1 MPMWNVIMNN
11 VFAFAP
17 PFWNDDAAINVGSRD
32 YDSWHESPFTCDEDE
47 YPGSPYGS
55 GVSNKDFALYNAV
68 MQNQFVADPTRN
80 SLDDFIRSRDWS
92 DNDPNY
98 LTANTVVPDAAALQ
112 SRPAGCFVPEYGQAL
127 LADGESR
134 EIVES
139 DSCTGTVTCRDGEV
153 IHELD
158 LDCRVTEVPFE
169 CQAIGDDGGCEGV
182 ALCPAGGT
190 LVGAKA
196 ACNLE
201 YGTVDDATLDGLPVQ
216 RLSVVRASD
225 EVEDGL
231 CRLGDDAVSRNQDVL
246 HPFDGDSSG
255 VEFGCSEHDANG
267 GDCHVKG
274 VAYCLP
280 PETPPAWTAYS
291 LWSTAWGW

>member
-1 MPMWNVIMNN
+1 
-11 VFAFAP
+11 
-17 PFWNDDAAINVGSRD
+17 
-32 YDSWHESPFTCDEDE
+32 
-47 YPGSPYGS
+47 
-55 GVSNKDFALYNAV
+55 
-68 MQNQFVADPTRN
+68 
-80 SLDDFIRSRDWS
+80 
-92 DNDPNY
+92 
-98 LTANTVVPDAAALQ
+98 
-112 SRPAGCFVPEYGQAL
+112 
-127 LADGESR
+127 
-134 EIVES
+134 
-139 DSCTGTVTCRDGEV
+139 VTCRDGEV